1 MKLPQ
6 GSLLPGSAA
15 PTPSTQESTSRLA
28 GRGLA
33 FRIGF
38 GAVLLL
44 GIFAWAPATY
54 PGYWQALEGFSPVF
68 NATRAGGAALGAM
81 ADLWRGAGTA
91 TYLLVRPLLLMGL
104 DATAAVRG
112 GFILYIILGGLGIY
126 VWLQQRLGDR
136 AAGLAGLL
144 YMLAPPLL
152 ATVYIRGTLS
162 DMAIV
167 ALLPFALAG
176 LTSYCDTRSLS
187 AVGIGVIAMW
197 WMWQAQAGLAV
208 FASLLLIVY
217 MLSVERSWVGALI
230 VILSS
235 AAGLTSLTGLLDAF
249 GTTADGPVA
258 FAAHFVYLFQFFGN
272 SWRMAPSVPG
282 WQDGYPFQLGL
293 AMVVFSALSFWL
305 WSTARIKQAPSVNR
319 LLAFSFGGS
328 VMLLAL
334 CTPASEVLW
343 RWSNGGRLLTYPWQ
357 LVLIALPLLAV
368 TAGSL
373 PAVQSSL
380 RQTPYWL
387 ALVVLTL
394 TSSAP
399 YLHADYTQ
407 FIPPASPLAFFGA
420 NDNLTILDLSLTE
433 NRQPRSAE
441 IAVTWQTRQ
450 PLTADYNVFFQA
462 LRAESP
468 RTDATGADATGAA
481 AGSAHATDSA
491 TPNAAGQGQTL
502 TVVRQLDQQP
512 FAGAQPATTWEPG
525 KIYTDTYQLDLSN
538 VAPDDQLIYYF
549 GYYDWRDGARLPV
562 NGGIDDKLI
571 FYGN

>member
-15 PTPSTQESTSRLA
+15 PTPNTQESTSRSVE
-28 GRGLA
+28 RGLS

-54 PGYWQALEGFSPVF
+54 PGYWQALEGFIPVF
-68 NATRAGGAALGAM
+68 NATRAGAAALGATP
-81 ADLWRGAGTA
+81 DLWRGAGNA

-104 DATAAVRG
+104 EPTAAVRG
-112 GFILYIILGGLGIY
+112 GFILYISLGGLGIY

-152 ATVYIRGTLS
+152 ATVYIRGSLS
-162 DMAIV
+162 DMTIV

-197 WMWQAQAGLAV
+197 WMWQAQAGLAL
-208 FASLLLIVY
+208 FASLLLLLY

-235 AAGLTSLTGLLDAF
+235 AAGLTSLTGLLDAR
-249 GTTADGPVA
+249 GTTAEGPVA

-272 SWRMAPSVPG
+272 TWRTAPSVPG

-305 WSTARIKQAPSVNR
+305 WSTTRQRQAPPVNR

-328 VMLLAL
+328 IVLIAL
-334 CTPASEVLW
+334 CIPASEFLW
-343 RWSNGGRLLTYPWQ
+343 RWSNGARLLTYPWQ
-357 LVLIALPLLAV
+357 LVLVALPLLAV

-373 PAVQSSL
+373 PALQGSL

-387 ALVVLTL
+387 AMLLLTL
-394 TSSAP
+394 TTSAP
-399 YLHADYTQ
+399 YLHAEYTQ

-420 NDNLTILDLSLTE
+420 DDNLAILDLSLTE

-462 LRAESP
+462 LRAESSRP
-468 RTDATGADATGAA
+468 AA
-481 AGSAHATDSA
+481 AGSASTTDSA
-491 TPNAAGQGQTL
+491 AGQEQTL

-512 FAGAQPATTWEPG
+512 FAGALPATIWEPG
-525 KIYTDTYQLDLSN
+525 RIYTDTYQLDLSN

-571 FYGN
+571 FYGK